1 MNFLAPDFWIGV
13 LSCLFTVL
21 ILSYVIGDNP
31 AFRLAIHVFIGI
43 SAGYVA
49 AIVLLQVIAN
59 KLIVP
64 LAMTPI
70 SLIMQGDV
78 QQWTTLLLLLV
89 PLLLGMMLLTKLSPR
104 AEWLGRPVVAFLVGT
119 GAAAAVA
126 GAITGTIYPQ
136 VADLAKALAPG
147 KGWTDLF
154 TGGIILLGTVATLA
168 YFQFTVIGKKP
179 SAANHGLGARIN
191 AVLSLIG
198 QSFIAITLGTLFA
211 GVFSAALAALID
223 RVQSIMLFVQSL
235 FH

>member
-31 AFRLAIHVFIGI
+31 AFRLAIHAFIGI

-64 LAMTPI
+64 LADGN
-70 SLIMQGDV
+70 LIV
-78 QQWTTLLLLLV
+78 LI
-89 PLLLGMMLLTKLSPR
+89 PLLLGVMLLTKLSAR
-104 AEWLGRPVVAFLVGT
+104 TEWLGRPVVAFLVGT

-136 VADLAKALAPG
+136 VSGSASALSLDKSPMDLVS
-147 KGWTDLF
+147 
-154 TGGIILLGTVATLA
+154 GGLILLGTVATLA

-179 SAANHGLGARIN
+179 SVANRGWGTKITS
-191 AVLSLIG
+191 VFSLIG

-223 RVQSIMLFVQSL
+223 RIQSIILFIQTL